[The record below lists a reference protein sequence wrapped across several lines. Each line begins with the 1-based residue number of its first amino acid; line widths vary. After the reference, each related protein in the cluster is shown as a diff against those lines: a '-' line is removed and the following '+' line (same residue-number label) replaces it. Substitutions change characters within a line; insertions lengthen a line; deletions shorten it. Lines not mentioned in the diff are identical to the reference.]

1 MTDHPERVRRRLF
14 LAVAAVAV
22 ALVAVTSGTAALAGN
37 PVTKPSASDAAA
49 TTAPVRGE
57 SDPFVAAV
65 QALVGDG
72 TINQA
77 QADVLRQ
84 QIDAG
89 SIDEQQLI
97 DSGVVTAAQMQAVQ
111 ARLSAVKQSLAAG
124 AASQVPSREKAQPT
138 DSSADS
144 DGAKRAEKEAA
155 AAAEAATHGKAQPTG
170 SPAIK

>member
-1 MTDHPERVRRRLF
+1 VRAIPSSPQYRRS
-14 LAVAAVAV
+14 
-22 ALVAVTSGTAALAGN
+22 SGT
-37 PVTKPSASDAAA
+37 
-49 TTAPVRGE
+49 
-57 SDPFVAAV
+57 
-65 QALVGDG
+65 
-72 TINQA
+72 
-77 QADVLRQ
+77 VLRQ